1 VVLVSDGED
10 TCAPPEPCQ
19 VASELKAAGVDLV
32 VHTIGFKVEAKAR
45 SELSCVAAATGGS
58 YREASSGADLA
69 RALTSRVQRA
79 IRPYAAVGAPV
90 RGGATP
96 ADAPTVGPGQ
106 YLDTYERG
114 AARGSGEGTVKFYAV
129 ELRPGDTP
137 WFSATLA
144 PPAVRVEFL
153 DVLAVRLNLVDAAGQ
168 DCVPSSAA
176 SIDLG
181 VFGKVVA
188 QTALVESGP
197 VGDRRWNASCK
208 AGASST

>member
-1 VVLVSDGED
+1 M
-10 TCAPPEPCQ
+10 
-19 VASELKAAGVDLV
+19 
-32 VHTIGFKVEAKAR
+32 
-45 SELSCVAAATGGS
+45 
-58 YREASSGADLA
+58 
-69 RALTSRVQRA
+69 
-79 IRPYAAVGAPV
+79 
-90 RGGATP
+90 
-96 ADAPTVGPGQ
+96 
-106 YLDTYERG
+106 
-114 AARGSGEGTVKFYAV
+114 
-129 ELRPGDTP
+129 
-137 WFSATLA
+137 
-144 PPAVRVEFL
+144 EFL